1 MTKGGPNH
9 SSETPATLL
18 YNEAFTFKF
27 FGKSSAIGVILL
39 VMGVVLSLIVN
50 RAFKAEK
57 EY

>member
-18 YNEAFTFKF
+18 YNQAFTFKA

-39 VMGVVLSLIVN
+39 ILGVALSLLMN
-50 RAFKAEK
+50 RIFKK
-57 EY
+57 EEM